1 MSFFGHRY
9 IDNFRR
15 IEERV
20 ERQIRQLIVEHEFVE
35 FLVGRGGDFDQIVSS
50 AVIRAKKNIRDDNSA
65 LIWVLPYPSSELQN
79 NNNEYEGIR
88 YTVII
93 GSAEKYIYQDGSRWY
108 VEPIPVGGDGSE
120 KSIDV

>member
-1 MSFFGHRY
+1 MEKVYVEVESRRY
-9 IDNFRR
+9 GKGYKPLR
-15 IEERV
+15 IKWPDGRVWEIERTLY
-20 ERQIRQLIVEHEFVE
+20 RCI
-35 FLVGRGGDFDQIVSS
+35 
-50 AVIRAKKNIRDDNSA
+50 
-65 LIWVLPYPSSELQN
+65 PS
-79 NNNEYEGIR
+79 NNEYEGIR